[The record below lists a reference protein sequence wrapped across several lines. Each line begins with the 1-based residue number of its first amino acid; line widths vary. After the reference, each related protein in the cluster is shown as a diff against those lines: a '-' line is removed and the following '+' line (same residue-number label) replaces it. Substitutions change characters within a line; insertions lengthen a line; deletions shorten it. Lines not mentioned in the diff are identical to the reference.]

1 MVCSCLLLEPA
12 DSPSV
17 VPAAAPVLHRKMAL
31 RDELKALLV
40 TAETPDEFEK
50 FLIAKKLLQVEQLAL
65 MASDEDRLEDLC
77 AIHWELVALWST
89 LPRGRMVPA
98 IAAPSV
104 RSVLPFGPPPR
115 AYMARG
121 ASTACFH

>member
-89 LPRGRMVPA
+89 LPQGRMVPV

-104 RSVLPFGPPPR
+104 RSELPFGQRSPR
-115 AYMARG
+115 AYMAR
-121 ASTACFH
+121 

>member
-1 MVCSCLLLEPA
+1 M
-12 DSPSV
+12 
-17 VPAAAPVLHRKMAL
+17 PAAAPVLHRKMAL

-77 AIHWELVALWST
+77 AIHWESVAPLVNAPPGEDGPSDSC
-89 LPRGRMVPA
+89 A
-98 IAAPSV
+98 I
-104 RSVLPFGPPPR
+104 RWE
-115 AYMARG
+115 
-121 ASTACFH
+121 